1 MNCPRCFATLSL
13 SFPMASNGPAVNDR
27 HCTSCG
33 LRGYIAPGNAFDTR
47 TYPNR
52 ASLIFSFPAEYHAAC
67 RYLVRFGSH
76 RGDARIGRAKIAAAL
91 WALRTID
98 REWAADCRRTMLF
111 ISGCFPVRPAP
122 IDNKAHCDACGY
134 ADCRNHACLDERLL
148 PAHCRP
154 L

>member
-1 MNCPRCFATLSL
+1 MAVSPHFYSWPAFPPENPKRLFDNPKKHGTLVNSGDNQSATHSGDTVMNCPRCFATLSL
-13 SFPMASNGPAVNDR
+13 SFPMAGNGPAVNDR

-33 LRGYIAPGNAFDTR
+33 LRGYIAPGNAFVATGNGELCQGC
-47 TYPNR
+47 Y
-52 ASLIFSFPAEYHAAC
+52 
-67 RYLVRFGSH
+67 
-76 RGDARIGRAKIAAAL
+76 
-91 WALRTID
+91 
-98 REWAADCRRTMLF
+98 ADPCECLPDDCNCDP
-111 ISGCFPVRPAP
+111 S